1 MPDQNKDSVA
11 LFIDWDN
18 LAISIAADLG
28 GATPDVRRIV
38 QTAQQF
44 GVLLIARAYA
54 EWTSTSERLGVYRA
68 GVETVYAPTF
78 RYETDPITQTPRGK
92 SLADPC
98 MVADCV
104 DILHLLP
111 SITTFVIVSGDKD
124 LIPVVRLAQLRGKRV
139 VVIGPDYAAGVLR
152 EIADEFISYRKV
164 IEADEGRATVSE
176 TIDLNHVVKR
186 RPSTRISVAQSAE
199 PAGLN
204 SSRPSRGLRS
214 ASSQSRHR
222 DQDGRRPTT
231 QMEAPGIIA
240 LPHEAPAIEPA
251 IKTDGQLEPAENKL
265 PDLQGVFATVLEI
278 LRQRTS
284 DGKPRT
290 RATNLKDALMVKLP
304 GFSERR
310 YGFSKFKD
318 FLTALEKTG
327 SITVSSA
334 GPVHWVSLP
343 DAVTAQLE
351 QPTAQTIE
359 QSVDGVRTPEIPETQ
374 DLDAQQSELVTFLVD
389 LRNRSRWLTYTYVLT
404 NLITHLGKIRP
415 GVNAEAAARTALN
428 QLVQNGVLRVDRE
441 PQEVE
446 VGGIRHR
453 VRMCHLE
460 ETHQLVSQIIAAGEA
475 EVARAEQE
483 RAAVGQDPVCATQTT
498 PQTEVQPEDA
508 EWATEK
514 VEMAAEALA
523 SDEAREDDRSIR
535 VGPSAYQFVEPE
547 RFGERQVEGYP
558 AQVED
563 RRGGEEPSVLQAPG
577 TTTQP
582 SPVSGEYTMPKPVSP
597 GELREDTWPE
607 AAGIVNDL
615 QQALLESRNLSEIG
629 TERSKDEQAV
639 EDRLAAEPLSTSA
652 SGVLTGSGTSL
663 PGALS
668 ALRQVVLESTT
679 PTKPRVGIAGLKSKL
694 NGALG
699 HFDEQ
704 EFGFSKFKDFVAA
717 AEKAGYVRMERV
729 GSATWISVE
738 SVPETQTAQLTQDQ
752 SGGSSQPGEVR
763 TENGSGMAGGNKKRR
778 SSRKRSPAESV
789 VQC

>member
-78 RYETDPITQTPRGK
+78 RYETDPMTQTPRGK

-111 SITTFVIVSGDKD
+111 SIATFVIVSGDKD

-164 IEADEGRATVSE
+164 IEADEGRAAVSE
-176 TIDLNHVVKR
+176 ADLNHAVKR
-186 RPSTRISVAQSAE
+186 RPSARISVAQPTE
-199 PAGLN
+199 LAGVN
-204 SSRPSRGLRS
+204 SSRASRGLRS
-214 ASSQSRHR
+214 ASSPSRHR

-231 QMEAPGIIA
+231 PVEVPGIVA
-240 LPHEAPAIEPA
+240 LPHEAPAAEPA
-251 IKTDGQLEPAENKL
+251 IKADAQLEMAENKL
-265 PDLQGVFATVLEI
+265 PDLQGVFTAVLEI

-290 RATNLKDALMVKLP
+290 RATNLKDALMVRLP

-343 DAVTAQLE
+343 NAVTAQLE
-351 QPTAQTIE
+351 QPVTQTIE
-359 QSVDGVRTPEIPETQ
+359 QPVDGVRTQESPEVQ
-374 DLDAQQSELVTFLVD
+374 GLDAHQSELVSFLVD

-460 ETHQLVSQIIAAGEA
+460 ETHQLVSQIMAAGEA
-475 EVARAEQE
+475 EATRAEQE
-483 RAAVGQDPVCATQTT
+483 RAAVGQDAVCATQTAS
-498 PQTEVQPEDA
+498 QTKAQPEDA

-514 VEMAAEALA
+514 VEMAAEILA
-523 SDEAREDDRSIR
+523 SDEATADDRSIR
-535 VGPSAYQFVEPE
+535 VGPSAYQSVEPE
-547 RFGERQVEGYP
+547 QIGERQVEGQP

-563 RRGGEEPSVLQAPG
+563 RRADEVPAVLQAPG
-577 TTTQP
+577 VITQP
-582 SPVSGEYTMPKPVSP
+582 SPVLGEYTMPKTLSP
-597 GELREDTWPE
+597 GELREDAWPE

-629 TERSKDEQAV
+629 TERPKDEQVV
-639 EDRLAAEPLSTSA
+639 EDRLEVETLSTSA
-652 SGVLTGSGTSL
+652 SGVLTGSGISL

-694 NGALG
+694 NGVLG

-729 GSATWISVE
+729 GSATWISAE
-738 SVPETQTAQLTQDQ
+738 SVPEVQTTQLTQDKE
-752 SGGSSQPGEVR
+752 GESSQPGEVR
-763 TENGSGMAGGNKKRR
+763 TENGSGMASGNKRRR
-778 SSRKRSPAESV
+778 SGRKRSPAESA